1 MYCLRHF
8 EPATGEPQGFEGWT
22 IQPLVGLR
30 ASVTHLTRFV
40 QPETIPLPDCENV
53 HMHYLDS
60 LVSSCESDA
69 DG

>member
-60 LVSSCESDA
+60 LDSSCESDA